1 MTIAE
6 EINELYK
13 SLKQELD
20 RTPEG
25 LLAELDYRCQWL
37 ARSSEILADCKLILD
52 KRSGEEAEKFIGSE
66 DGWNV
71 VKILIASRVREEA
84 KLVHLAERLNATI
97 CHQIDAVRS
106 ILSFE
111 KESMRNSQ
119 WNSPSE
125 ERPSTS

>member
-1 MTIAE
+1 MI
-6 EINELYK
+6 
-13 SLKQELD
+13 
-20 RTPEG
+20 
-25 LLAELDYRCQWL
+25 
-37 ARSSEILADCKLILD
+37 
-52 KRSGEEAEKFIGSE
+52 GESHQAVFVISVKNMCRLQLSDKFIGSE

-119 WNSPSE
+119 
-125 ERPSTS
+125 